1 MIQYDL
7 EVLSLYTA
15 AQENGLPDVV
25 KRATWRYQA
34 KDGSWVADTFQ
45 DTYFDPP
52 DPASYHD
59 YQHLDPDVVTSWIVA
74 KTDMDQLQSALRDQ
88 LDQLR
93 DPARVTERSRPWDYV
108 NFYQHS
114 DRYVLFHEG
123 EVLWGPLHWNSDSF
137 NAALKRV
144 GLEASFPNDIH
155 VRQRRIL
162 PVWEPLTVNAAT
174 NTVLYKCELL
184 NDQPEDSIFDQN
196 EHLTWD
202 LSAWPVTGTY
212 EVIPRP
218 LSHIRDRLQDH
229 LERVRE
235 QRVTAGVSV
244 TFRDQEIAVDSDTS
258 SRFKIL
264 EKYLAMADSD
274 TALFQD
280 QVNASW
286 VSVTK
291 PELFAVM
298 QSMHQH
304 MESVEQWYKDCTET
318 IRSADTV
325 EQLRDLYRSLGEDH

>member
-34 KDGSWVADTFQ
+34 KDGSWVADMFQ

-52 DPASYHD
+52 DPAQ
-59 YQHLDPDVVTSWIVA
+59 YQHYRDLNPDVVAGWILA
-74 KTDMDQLQSALRDQ
+74 KVDVDQLQSALRDQ

-93 DPARVTERSRPWDYV
+93 NPARVTEKSRPWDYV
-108 NFYQHS
+108 NFYQHG

-123 EVLWGPLHWNSDSF
+123 EVLWGPLNWNSDSF
-137 NAALKRV
+137 NAALQRV

-155 VRQRRIL
+155 ARQRRIL

-218 LSHIRDRLQDH
+218 LPHIRDRLQGY
-229 LERVRE
+229 LQGVRG
-235 QRVTAGVSV
+235 QRATAGVSV
-244 TFRDQEIAVDSDTS
+244 TVGDQDIMLDTDPV
-258 SRFKIL
+258 SRLRIW
-264 EKYLAMADSD
+264 EKYVAMADSD
-274 TALFQD
+274 TVLLLARD
-280 QVNASW
+280 HVS

-291 PELFAVM
+291 PELAMIM
-298 QSMHQH
+298 QHMHQH
-304 MESVEQWYKDCTET
+304 MESVDQWYQACHET
-318 IRSADTV
+318 ILSATTV
-325 EQLRDLYRSLGEDH
+325 EQLRTLHSTLGEDH